1 MRRHLYLDE
10 LQRIHD
16 RVETLLGHAVSES
29 AEVAAGGLGEA
40 DPLAQ
45 ALWSPA
51 VDLSETAE
59 AFHLAAEL
67 PGMTRESIVLEV
79 LGRKLVLAGDRKS
92 GVEGGSFLRMERQTG
107 PFRRV
112 FDLPA
117 AVDEEAIE
125 ALYERGVLR
134 VKLPKQRGA

>member
-1 MRRHLYLDE
+1 MRRRLYLDE

-29 AEVAAGGLGEA
+29 SEAAGGLGEA

-45 ALWSPA
+45 AGWSPA
-51 VDLSETAE
+51 VDLSETPE

-79 LGRKLVLAGDRKS
+79 LGRRLVLAGDRKS

-112 FDLPA
+112 FELPT
-117 AVDEEAIE
+117 AVDDEAIE
-125 ALYERGVLR
+125 ARFERGVLR
-134 VKLPKQRGA
+134 VKLPKRPGA